1 MDDNYGRRDAQAS
14 LIIMEIRTEFGRY
27 GVVFNLHCENI
38 QEAKDINEALE
49 LLTNYLYNKHGRRD
63 DSYRVKALYDT
74 LNEWLKPNNDD
85 W

>member
-1 MDDNYGRRDAQAS
+1 MDV
-14 LIIMEIRTEFGRY
+14 RTEFGRY

-38 QEAKDINEALE
+38 QEAKDIHEALG
-49 LLTNYLYNKHGRRD
+49 LLANYLYNEHGRRN

-74 LNEWLKPNNDD
+74 LSGWLKATKNKPNKGY